1 MLRQVYIIIDDNLA
15 YQRSYAKGLETSLFS
30 NVYQKIKKAALD
42 KFAGETGTYEFFE
55 FKLSYITDEDLNFV
69 LLFVSGLGDDFK
81 DIEPQLKKF
90 KKEFI
95 DFYGDSLK
103 DECFEIFS
111 EALDPIVDNIHRN
124 LKPKISIVGFSGV
137 GKTTTTRLIKS
148 EEIPMQHIPTITGEV
163 ATIKIGKLNFFLWDF
178 AGQDEFNFLWEKF
191 IRGSDAVLLMTD
203 STLENLEKSRFFIE
217 LVNKAVPYARFA
229 IIGNKQDLPDAM
241 RIEDIERLMGNKTYG
256 FVAIDP
262 DNRPKMIRI
271 IADLLDMDTKVS
283 PLLKPLLERE
293 NLMDK
298 AQTALESG
306 QFQEAVTIFEEIS
319 NLCLDLGDDSLAV
332 DFQSKSEKISK
343 MLKSLSS

>member
-1 MLRQVYIIIDDNLA
+1 MLRQVFIIIDDNLA

-55 FKLSYITDEDLNFV
+55 FKLSYITDEDLNLV

-81 DIEPQLKKF
+81 NIEPQLKKL
-90 KKEFI
+90 KREI
-95 DFYGDSLK
+95 MDFYGDTIK
-103 DECFEIFS
+103 DDGFEIVS

-163 ATIKIGKLNFFLWDF
+163 ATIKIGKLAFFLWDF
-178 AGQDEFNFLWEKF
+178 AGQDQFDFLWEKF
-191 IRGSDAVLLMTD
+191 IKGSDAVLLMTD
-203 STLENLEKSRFFIE
+203 STLENLEKSRFFID
-217 LVNKAVPYARFA
+217 LVKRAVPYARFA
-229 IIGNKQDLPDAM
+229 IIGNKQDLHNAM
-241 RIEDIERLMGNKTYG
+241 KIEDIERLMGNKAYG
-256 FVAIDP
+256 FVAIDQE
-262 DNRPKMIRI
+262 NRPKMIRI

-298 AQTALESG
+298 AQKALESG
-306 QFQEAVTIFEEIS
+306 QFEEAVSLFEDIS
-319 NLCLDLGDDSLAV
+319 NICLDLGDDSIAL
-332 DFQSKSEKISK
+332 DFQTKSEKISK
-343 MLKSLSS
+343 MLKSLTS